1 MKRQKMEGPKRPW
14 LEICRRYRQLYTG
27 VVADILDAQ
36 GVRNHSLPVSIRPLK
51 DQMKVA
57 GPAFTCQG
65 IAVGDIT
72 SDDTPMLIKML
83 EALTPHCVIV
93 LNAGGDSSSS
103 HWGEI
108 MTLSARQR
116 GCTGAVVD
124 GGVRDAPFIL
134 KMNFPVFTK
143 FYMPA
148 SSISRWELKEYQ
160 VAIRVGETSIYPG
173 DFVFGDLD
181 GVVVI
186 PQRLIESVLVEAEK
200 TASKERKMR
209 QSLRRG
215 TSLGEVHKKYG
226 SF

>member
-1 MKRQKMEGPKRPW
+1 MKPKLKRPK
-14 LEICRRYRQLYTG
+14 LEWRELSRRYRRLYTG
-27 VVADILDAQ
+27 VVGDILDSK
-36 GVRNHSLPVSIRPLK
+36 GIRNHSLPPFLRPLK
-51 DQMKVA
+51 DIMKVA

-65 IAVGDIT
+65 VPVGDIK
-72 SDDTPMLIKML
+72 SDDTTKLIEML
-83 EALTPHCVIV
+83 EAITPYSVVV
-93 LNAGGDSSSS
+93 LGAGGDFSSS

-108 MTLSARQR
+108 MTISACQR

-124 GGVRDAPFIL
+124 GGVRDASLIR

-160 VAIRVGETSIYPG
+160 TAIRIGETGIQPG

-181 GVVVI
+181 GVVIV
-186 PQRLIESVLVEAEK
+186 PQALTEEVLVEAEK
-200 TASKERKMR
+200 TAQREQNMR
-209 QSLRRG
+209 QALRRG
-215 TSLGEVHKKYG
+215 VSLPEVHKKYG